1 MYEDGTED
9 GTICAALNAPA
20 QSRGARACWWVPVLL
35 GSMLAACSTGGEGML
50 LLVDSGKYQY
60 HTCGQ
65 IADAAKAISGRR
77 EELATL
83 IARAEQGT
91 GGAIVGAIAYR
102 TEYTTTGQE
111 LQVIETTARAKNCN
125 NPANWR
131 SNSAVQ

>member
-9 GTICAALNAPA
+9 GTMRAALIAPA
-20 QSRGARACWWVPVLL
+20 QSRGVRACWWVPVLL
-35 GSMLAACSTGGEGML
+35 GSVLAGCSTGGEGML

-111 LQVIETTARAKNCN
+111 LQVIEATARAKNCN